1 MIRQT
6 KTEGRQIESQEVAG
20 RARREISAQRH
31 HYLLS
36 SVRDVVTVWR
46 YRTIETEF

>member
-6 KTEGRQIESQEVAG
+6 KTEGRQIESRSGRQGKAG
-20 RARREISAQRH
+20 D
-31 HYLLS
+31 LS
-36 SVRDVVTVWR
+36 SEASPPPQFSERCGDWR

>member
-6 KTEGRQIESQEVAG
+6 KTEGRQIESRSGRQGKAG
-20 RARREISAQRH
+20 DLSQRH
-31 HYLLS
+31 HSFLS

-46 YRTIETEF
+46 YTTIETEF